1 MHITKTETA
10 VVNSVYDRVTNQ
22 IIEAIEAGAGAGR
35 YRMPWHI
42 TDAGA
47 FQPLNAASKR
57 AYRGVNVLSLWIAAA
72 RRGYSSGLWAT
83 YKQWQELGAQVRR
96 GEQSTLVVFWK
107 PVQAEGEKPE
117 SGKDEPRSGR
127 RLIAK
132 GYPIFN
138 VAQVDGYTPPPVPS
152 LSKSERSESGERFF
166 AALQA
171 DIRHGGIE
179 AFYDPQKDFI
189 QMPRFEAFR
198 DGLAYYATLAHEAT
212 HWTGALDR
220 LNRNIENR
228 FGSLAYAAEE
238 LIAELGAAFLC
249 SALGI
254 ANRPRPDHANYI
266 ASWLELLRKDKRA
279 IFTAASKAQEAI
291 DWMQSRQDESPAVS
305 VETGEELG
313 A

>member
-1 MHITKTETA
+1 MHITESKTESA
-10 VVNSVYDRVTNQ
+10 SSVYDRVTNQ

-47 FQPLNAASKR
+47 FSPLNAASKR
-57 AYRGVNVLSLWIAAA
+57 VYRGVNVLSLWIAAA

-96 GEQSTLVVFWK
+96 GEQSSLVVFWK
-107 PVQAEGEKPE
+107 PVEREDEKPE
-117 SGKDEPRSGR
+117 SANDEPRRGR

-138 VAQVDGYTPPPVPS
+138 IAQVDGYTPPPVPS
-152 LSKSERSESGERFF
+152 LSKSERSASAERFF

-179 AFYDPQKDFI
+179 AFYDPEKDYI

-198 DGLAYYATLAHEAT
+198 DGLAYYATLGHEAT
-212 HWTGALDR
+212 HWTGAVDR

-249 SALGI
+249 SSLGI
-254 ANRPRPDHANYI
+254 ANRPRADHANYI
-266 ASWLELLRKDKRA
+266 AAWLELLRKDKRA
-279 IFTAASKAQEAI
+279 IFAAASKAQEAI
-291 DWMQSRQDESPAVS
+291 DWMQSRQDESPAMS
-305 VETGEELG
+305 VEIGE
-313 A
+313 